1 MAGLTID
8 GLKARIL
15 VQNYTLTEAEAI
27 DLFFLYPTL
36 VNIEW
41 VKGNVKKVTVSGLN
55 IEFKMRK

>member
-1 MAGLTID
+1 MTGLTID

-41 VKGNVKKVTVSGLN
+41 AKGNVKKVTVSGLN

>member
-1 MAGLTID
+1 MTGLTID

>member
-36 VNIEW
+36 VSIEW
-41 VKGNVKKVTVSGLN
+41 VKGNVKTVIVSGLN
-55 IEFKMRK
+55 LEFKMRK

>member
-1 MAGLTID
+1 MTGLTID

-36 VNIEW
+36 VSIEW

>member
-41 VKGNVKKVTVSGLN
+41 AKGNVKKVTVSGLN